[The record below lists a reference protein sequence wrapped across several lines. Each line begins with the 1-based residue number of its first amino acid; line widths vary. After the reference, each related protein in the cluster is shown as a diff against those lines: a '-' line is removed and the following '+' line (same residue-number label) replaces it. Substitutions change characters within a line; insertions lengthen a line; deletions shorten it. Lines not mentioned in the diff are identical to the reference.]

1 MIMPMTGIRIAWLA
15 LAIAVGVLG
24 SASAQWPVYEIT
36 SCEIGFDSLSS
47 AVCLGTVHEYFGRQL
62 FLVLAIPVA
71 LCIVPAVIPR
81 PVVSWLVA
89 GAMLS
94 TAVWGFAVA
103 FSSTTPSLVAMV
115 GSVPAA
121 VLALVLAATHQVIA
135 VRDRA
140 TARTMLRAR
149 R

>member
-1 MIMPMTGIRIAWLA
+1 MIMPMTGIRIAWLV
-15 LAIAVGVLG
+15 LAIAVAVLG

-94 TAVWGFAVA
+94 TAVWASPSHSAPQPRPWWRWWVVFRRRCLRW
-103 FSSTTPSLVAMV
+103 FS
-115 GSVPAA
+115 
-121 VLALVLAATHQVIA
+121 
-135 VRDRA
+135 
-140 TARTMLRAR
+140 R
-149 R
+149 RRIR